1 MKSERIDRLFSRLGI
16 CHRKDIQLMLRD
28 KRILFQGMPVKRNNQ
43 KVNAEDILFDGAKI
57 QHLFRVAVV
66 FNKPLGLIC
75 SRLGSD
81 IIFDVLPSAWI
92 NRNPPV
98 NSAGRLDKDTSG
110 IIIITDD
117 GELNHKLT
125 SPKYGLTKTYELDTA
140 HPFQGNEPELF
151 KNGIQLR
158 GEKQLCKP
166 AELEITSE
174 RNAVLK
180 INEGK
185 YHQVKRMIGAV
196 GNRIVSLHRSHIGT
210 LGLGDLQ
217 PGQWRDLENEDM
229 QLLGLKDLES

>member
-1 MKSERIDRLFSRLGI
+1 MKTERIDKLFSRLGI
-16 CHRKDIQLMLRD
+16 CHRKDIRSMLRD
-28 KRILFQGMPVKRNNQ
+28 KRILYKGEQVNRNNQ
-43 KVNAEDILFDGAKI
+43 KVCAEDILFDGEEI

-66 FNKPLGLIC
+66 FNKPYGLIC
-75 SRLGSD
+75 SRLGND

-125 SPKYGLTKTYELDTA
+125 SPKYGLTKTYQLEVA

-158 GEKQLCKP
+158 GEKQECKP
-166 AELEITSE
+166 AELHITSE
-174 RNAVLK
+174 QAAILK
-180 INEGK
+180 IGEGK
-185 YHQVKRMIGAV
+185 YHQVKRMMGAV
-196 GNRIVSLHRSHIGT
+196 GNRITSLHRTHIGE
-210 LGLGDLQ
+210 LGLGNLQ
-217 PGQWRDLENEDM
+217 PGQWRDLENLDM
-229 QLLGLKDLES
+229 NLLGLKDLKT